1 MPKKYAGKNPQ
12 SPNCDGDNVALPLV
26 WKNAPANA
34 KSFAITMVD
43 PVPRGGAGFVHWVA
57 YGIPASK
64 TGFNAGEANNAMGF
78 VSGKNGAGNQGWLGP
93 CPPLADAAH
102 PYTIV
107 LIATDLAPDALQP
120 GLSRDELIAAL
131 NGHALGATS
140 FVARYR
146 KP

>member
-1 MPKKYAGKNPQ
+1 MPG
-12 SPNCDGDNVALPLV
+12 
-26 WKNAPANA
+26 
-34 KSFAITMVD
+34 
-43 PVPRGGAGFVHWVA
+43 
-57 YGIPASK
+57 
-64 TGFNAGEANNAMGF
+64 
-78 VSGKNGAGNQGWLGP
+78 
-93 CPPLADAAH
+93 CPPIEELDRALADAAH